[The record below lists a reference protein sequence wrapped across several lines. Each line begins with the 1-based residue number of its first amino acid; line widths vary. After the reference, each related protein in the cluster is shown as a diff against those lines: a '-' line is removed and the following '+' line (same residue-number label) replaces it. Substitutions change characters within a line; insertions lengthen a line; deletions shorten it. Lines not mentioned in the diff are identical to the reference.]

1 MNDPSNE
8 NDPVNPYAPTD
19 FLSTDA
25 FVDQNAPPELASR
38 LSRLGAVIIDGFLM
52 MFIIFPIQVVTDFTA
67 RAMTGEVSLLEQLAM
82 SVLGMIVFLI
92 FNGYLL
98 ITRGQSIGKLAA
110 GIRIVDAE
118 TNELISFTRVYVY
131 RYLWTLPF
139 TFTTLII
146 PGFTDDYLINLVFLV
161 DALMIFR
168 ADKRCL
174 HDLIAG
180 SKVVKVHRA

>member
-1 MNDPSNE
+1 MNDPSHENE
-8 NDPVNPYAPTD
+8 PVNPYAPTD
-19 FLSTDA
+19 FASTDA

-38 LSRLGAVIIDGFLM
+38 LSRLGAIIIDGFLM
-52 MFIIFPIQVVTDFTA
+52 MFIIFPIQIATDYTG
-67 RAMTGEVSLLEQLAM
+67 RAMTGEVGLLEQLAM

-92 FNGYLL
+92 LNGYLL
-98 ITRGQSIGKLAA
+98 VTRGQSIGKLAA

-118 TNELISFTRVYVY
+118 TNELISFTRIYVY

-139 TFTTLII
+139 TFITLII
-146 PGFTDDYLINLVFLV
+146 PGTTDDVFISLVFLV

-168 ADKRCL
+168 SDKRCL

-180 SKVVKVHRA
+180 SKVVKVQRT